1 MHIDYIPDNFDITV
15 YNAVASHPL
24 QSWEWGEARKK
35 MGIEVIRLG
44 EFSNERDSL
53 TNIFQLTIHPIPHTP
68 YKIGYLPRS
77 VWPSQE
83 TLTKLQ
89 KLAAEKKIIFI
100 KLEPYILKQDFSL
113 ENNQS
118 ELKIAP
124 SSHALFPEWT
134 LMLDISPSENELLQN
149 MKPKTRYNIRLAEK
163 KGVTVKELSNSKGF
177 EIFSK
182 LYFDTT
188 HRQKYYG
195 HTHEYH
201 RIVWE
206 TLQKNIAH
214 ILIAFYGDIPL
225 AAYELFNFNKTFYY
239 PYGGSSEQH
248 RNLMGANLLMWEAI
262 KIGKKL
268 GCEKFDMW
276 GSLAPEYNQNNPWA
290 GFTRFKE
297 GYNAQFTHLAG
308 SFDLVVNPF
317 MYSVY
322 NSVHKIR
329 DLYLKL
335 KV

>member
-1 MHIDYIPDNFDITV
+1 MHIDYIPDNFDTRA
-15 YNAVASHPL
+15 YNAVAPHPL

-35 MGIEVIRLG
+35 MGIEVIRVG
-44 EFSNERDSL
+44 EFANEKDSL
-53 TNIFQLTIHPIPHTP
+53 TNVFQLTIHPIPHTP

-83 TLTKLQ
+83 TLMKLQ
-89 KLAAEKKIIFI
+89 QLAYEKKIVFI
-100 KLEPYILKQDFSL
+100 KLEPYILKQNFSV
-113 ENNQS
+113 ENKRS
-118 ELKIAP
+118 KINITP
-124 SSHALFPEWT
+124 SPHPLFPEWT
-134 LMLDISPSENELLQN
+134 LMLDISRSENELVQN

-163 KGVTVKELSNSKGF
+163 KGVTVIELSNSEGF

-206 TLQKNIAH
+206 TLQNNIAH
-214 ILIAFYGDIPL
+214 ILIAFYEDTPL

-262 KIGKKL
+262 KLGKKL

-276 GSLAPEYNQNNPWA
+276 GSLAPEYNQDNPWA

-322 NSVHKIR
+322 NSVHQIR

-335 KV
+335 KI